1 MSYSRVFLPLFK
13 IFTAHAK
20 QKGPVQHIL
29 VLRHLQSRISRLRA
43 YNLRMPIISV
53 LLVLLVVGVAL
64 YFFNTYVQTISPP
77 FKAFI
82 NAIVIIAILIW
93 LCEVFGLM
101 TGHMPRFR

>member
-1 MSYSRVFLPLFK
+1 MFFFT
-13 IFTAHAK
+13 IFTAQVR
-20 QKGPVQHIL
+20 QKGPVQHIV
-29 VLRHLQSRISRLRA
+29 VLHHLQSRIGRRRA
-43 YNLRMPIISV
+43 YDLSMPIISV